1 MNSPVDWLTRL
12 VAFDT
17 TSHLSNLDLI
27 DCVAAELRRVGVE
40 PLVLPFEQDNG
51 VLKAN
56 LFATFPAQDGSTEG
70 GVVLSGHTDVV
81 PVEGQAW
88 DSDPFTVTER
98 EGRLYGRGTA
108 DMKGFLAVIMS
119 RLEALSSAQLTEP
132 VHLAFSYDEEVGL
145 LGAQRMIKEFAG
157 HGIKPASCIVG
168 EPSGM
173 RVVRGHKSINL
184 FTVTFRGVA
193 AHSSLTP
200 QGVNAIHYAG
210 RFIEFYRQLTEQWRS
225 EGPFDTAYPVAF
237 TTGGV
242 NLISGGI
249 AGNTVPDACQ
259 IEFEFRALGTV
270 DTAPVVQRIR
280 EFLFETL
287 EPAMQAE
294 NPAAGI
300 ELVIKAQGPGLEIGA
315 DAPVVAL
322 ARDCGGHPTDEKVTY
337 GTEAGLFH
345 EAGID
350 TVVCGPGE
358 ITVAHAANEYVEI
371 AQLEACETFLDTLIG
386 ELERG
391 RA

>member
-1 MNSPVDWLTRL
+1 MTTTLDWLTRL

-17 TSHLSNLDLI
+17 TSHRSNLQLI
-27 DCVAAELRRVGVE
+27 DSVAEELRKYGVE
-40 PLVLPFEQDNG
+40 PLLLPHVQEDG
-51 VLKAN
+51 VRKAN

-81 PVEGQAW
+81 PVEGQDW

-98 EGRLYGRGTA
+98 DGRLYGRGTA
-108 DMKGFLAVIMS
+108 DMKGYLAVIMS
-119 RLEALSSAQLTEP
+119 RLEAISAAQLTQP
-132 VHLAFSYDEEVGL
+132 LHLAFSYDEEVGL
-145 LGAQRMIKEFAG
+145 LGAQRMIGEFAE

-184 FTVTFRGVA
+184 FTVSFRGVA

-225 EGPFDTAYPVAF
+225 EGPFDEAYPVAF

-249 AGNTVPDACQ
+249 AGNTVPDACE

-270 DTAPVVQRIR
+270 DTAPVVARIR

-287 EPAMQAE
+287 EPAMKAE
-294 NPAAGI
+294 QEAAGI
-300 ELVIKAQGPGLEIGA
+300 ELVIKAQGPGLEIGPDA
-315 DAPVVAL
+315 DIVAL

-345 EAGID
+345 GAGIE

-358 ITVAHAANEYVEI
+358 IAVAHAANEYVELE
-371 AQLEACETFLDTLIG
+371 QLAACETFLDTLIT
-386 ELERG
+386 ELEQD

>member
-1 MNSPVDWLTRL
+1 MTSPVDWLTRL

-17 TSHLSNLDLI
+17 TSHRSNLELI
-27 DCVAAELRRVGVE
+27 DCVAAELRRHGVE
-40 PLVLPFEQDNG
+40 PLLLPHDQEDG
-51 VLKAN
+51 VRKVN

-81 PVEGQAW
+81 PVEGQNW

-98 EGRLYGRGTA
+98 NGRLYGRGTA
-108 DMKGFLAVIMS
+108 DMKGYLAVIMS
-119 RLEALSSAQLTEP
+119 RLEAISAAQLTQP
-132 VHLAFSYDEEVGL
+132 LHLAFSYDEEVGL
-145 LGAQRMIKEFAG
+145 LGAQRMIGQFAE

-184 FTVTFRGVA
+184 FTVSFRGVA

-225 EGPFDTAYPVAF
+225 EGPFDTAYPVSF

-249 AGNTVPDACQ
+249 AGNTVPDACE

-270 DTAPVVQRIR
+270 DTAPVVAQIR

-287 EPAMQAE
+287 EPEMKAAQE
-294 NPAAGI
+294 AAGI
-300 ELVIKAQGPGLEIGA
+300 ELVIKAQGPGLEIDVDA
-315 DAPVVAL
+315 DIVAL
-322 ARDCGGHPTDEKVTY
+322 AHDCGGHPTDEKVTY

-345 EAGID
+345 GAGIE

-358 ITVAHAANEYVEI
+358 IAVAHAANEYVELE
-371 AQLEACETFLDTLIG
+371 QLAACETFLDNLIT
-386 ELERG
+386 ELEQDRS
-391 RA
+391 

>member
-1 MNSPVDWLTRL
+1 MTTTLDWLTRL

-17 TSHLSNLDLI
+17 TSHLSNLELI
-27 DCVAAELRRVGVE
+27 DCVAEELRKYGVE
-40 PLVLPFEQDNG
+40 PLLLPHDQEDG
-51 VLKAN
+51 VRKVN

-81 PVEGQAW
+81 PVEGQDW

-98 EGRLYGRGTA
+98 DGRLYGRGTA
-108 DMKGFLAVIMS
+108 DMKGYLAVIMS
-119 RLEALSSAQLTEP
+119 RLEAISAAQLTQP
-132 VHLAFSYDEEVGL
+132 LHLAFSYDEEVGL
-145 LGAQRMIKEFAG
+145 LGAQRMIGEFAE

-184 FTVTFRGVA
+184 FTVSFRGVA

-210 RFIEFYRQLTEQWRS
+210 RFIEFYRQLTEEWRS
-225 EGPFDTAYPVAF
+225 EGPFDEAYPVAF

-249 AGNTVPDACQ
+249 AGNTVPDACE

-270 DTAPVVQRIR
+270 DTAPVVARIR

-294 NPAAGI
+294 QEAAGI
-300 ELVIKAQGPGLEIGA
+300 ELVIKAQGPGLEIGPDA
-315 DAPVVAL
+315 DIVAL

-345 EAGID
+345 GAGIE

-358 ITVAHAANEYVEI
+358 IAVAHAANEYVELE
-371 AQLEACETFLDTLIG
+371 QLAACERFLDTLIT
-386 ELERG
+386 ELEQDRT
-391 RA
+391 